1 MANEGA
7 GNDVEAAEAVRLA
20 LRGWQQRIQAVIE
33 IARDDDDLAAR
44 LPVLNTVAS
53 DLVAALTRAVGGL
66 DSVPALPVEVLPL
79 RLAVGQALA
88 LLRGIELWHRP
99 SSVTALRKAR
109 DHFRVPADRLQHS
122 RHGAADE

>member
-7 GNDVEAAEAVRLA
+7 GNDVETAEAVRLA

-53 DLVAALTRAVGGL
+53 DLVAALMRA
-66 DSVPALPVEVLPL
+66 
-79 RLAVGQALA
+79 LAVGQALA

-99 SSVTALRKAR
+99 SSVAALRKAR

>member
-66 DSVPALPVEVLPL
+66 DSVPALPVEVLP
-79 RLAVGQALA
+79 
-88 LLRGIELWHRP
+88 
-99 SSVTALRKAR
+99 R

>member
-1 MANEGA
+1 MSDEGPDK
-7 GNDVEAAEAVRLA
+7 DVETAEAVRLA

-44 LPVLNTVAS
+44 LPVLNAVAS

-66 DSVPALPVEVLPL
+66 DSVAALPVEVLPL

-88 LLRGIELWHRP
+88 LLRDIELWHRP
-99 SSVTALRKAR
+99 PSVAALRKAR
-109 DHFRVPADRLQHS
+109 DHFRVAADRLQHAS
-122 RHGAADE
+122 HGAADG